1 LLTVYGIV
9 KRKKSGP
16 DFIALRYLYQKRK
29 TAERNKQKLF
39 KNDRTMV
46 VTRLHIHEA

>member
-1 LLTVYGIV
+1 MAIYGIV

-16 DFIALRYLYQKRK
+16 DFIALRYLYETRK

-46 VTRLHIHEA
+46 VEKLHINR